1 MSFGKFSIKQILEAS
16 KTFVIEVRSKDEYA
30 DVRLEAL
37 KYNPE
42 LVKQWDIQIRKYE
55 FPHYLTTTGGDS
67 IPKIHAIQHNYYV
80 VSFDEIEFHL
90 PVDLNT
96 YICEELNKMQDHRK
110 EQVLEL
116 VKKLAEEERADHY
129 WYIDAEGRIC
139 PCRASQNITDTKD
152 RKTMG
157 NYFATKGEAE
167 FEYHRRMAVAKW
179 KRIHDKLERG
189 KRKGL
194 RFYFPCYDEE
204 QNKIV
209 INCSEGMRFGG
220 LIFSSDKT
228 CRAAVEELGETNVK
242 EYILGVVSEADK

>member
-16 KTFVIEVRSKDEYA
+16 KTFVIEVRTKSEYA
-30 DVRLEAL
+30 EVRHEAI

-42 LVKQWDIQIRKYE
+42 LVKQWDIEIGKYK

-67 IPKIHAIQHNYYV
+67 VPKIHAIQHNYYI
-80 VSFDEIEFHL
+80 VSFDDIEFSL

-129 WYIDAEGRIC
+129 WYINAEGRIC
-139 PCRASQNITDTKD
+139 PARASECISDTKD
-152 RKTMG
+152 RKNMG
-157 NYFATKGEAE
+157 NYFTTRGEVE
-167 FEYHRRMAVAKW
+167 YEYHRRLAVAKW
-179 KRIHDKLERG
+179 KRLHSKLEQGHRF
-189 KRKGL
+189 GL
-194 RFYFPCYDEE
+194 RYYFPCYDFE
-204 QNKIV
+204 QGKIV
-209 INCSEGMRFGG
+209 VNCSEGMHFGG

-228 CRAAVEELGETNVK
+228 CRAAIDELGEVNVK
-242 EYILGVVSEADK
+242 EYILEIIPEADR

>member
-16 KTFVIEVRSKDEYA
+16 KTFVIEVRTKGEYA
-30 DVRLEAL
+30 DVRHEAI

-42 LVKQWDIQIRKYE
+42 LVKQWDIEIGKYE

-67 IPKIHAIQHNYYV
+67 VPKIHAIQHNYYI
-80 VSFDEIEFHL
+80 VSFDDIEFYL

-96 YICEELNKMQDHRK
+96 YVCEELNKMQDHRK

-116 VKKLAEEERADHY
+116 VKKLAEEERLDNY
-129 WYIDAEGRIC
+129 WYLDAEGRPC
-139 PCRASQNITDTKD
+139 PCRGSQCITDTKD
-152 RKTMG
+152 RKNMG
-157 NYFATKGEAE
+157 NYFATKEEADY
-167 FEYHRRMAVAKW
+167 EYHRRLFVAKW
-179 KRIHDKLERG
+179 KRIHAKLEQG
-189 KRKGL
+189 NRKGV

-209 INCSEGMRFGG
+209 VNCSEGMRFGG

-228 CRAAVEELGETNVK
+228 CRTAIEELGETNVK
-242 EYILGVVSEADK
+242 EYILEVVSEADK